1 MAKDE
6 TKVTAEVVE
15 REHLNEVRS
24 GLQATYLFGVLVGSF
39 LLMVALIALLGATAG

>member
-6 TKVTAEVVE
+6 TQVSAETVE
-15 REHLNEVRS
+15 REHLNEVKA
-24 GLQATYLFGVLVGSF
+24 GAQAAYLLSVIVGGF